1 MQAAI
6 QMFGVHKEAPVVQ
19 QKTTGRSLE
28 DGWWWTLVRATGWDS
43 SRNTGPGIG
52 QGLAQPPPAASDS
65 EWHNSHTHLDTAAHC
80 LTTLDTLGHSTLPD
94 HCWTLGETHT
104 GETLGET
111 HTGHLETHTP
121 ERHLERHTL
130 HSLHASRTSL
140 PLNMLV
146 EWRFPQT
153 QGYCLTIRV
162 TQ

>member
-65 EWHNSHTHLDTAAHC
+65 EWHNSHTHLDTAHC
-80 LTTLDTLGHSTLPD
+80 LTTA
-94 HCWTLGETHT
+94 
-104 GETLGET
+104 
-111 HTGHLETHTP
+111 GHLERHTP

>member
-94 HCWTLGETHT
+94 HCWT
-104 GETLGET
+104 
-111 HTGHLETHTP
+111 HLERHTL

-130 HSLHASRTSL
+130 DTWRDTHRRDTWRDTHYTACMPAALLCHSTCWLSGGFLKHKDI
-140 PLNMLV
+140 V
-146 EWRFPQT
+146 
-153 QGYCLTIRV
+153 
-162 TQ
+162 